1 MKKPISIIT
10 VSYTHLK
17 ERMEKAMSGQ
27 LGMDVMLRHVTCNAK
42 ENRDDLQFELKI
54 Y

>member
-1 MKKPISIIT
+1 MI
-10 VSYTHLK
+10 SYTREVFYLDRK

-42 ENRDDLQFELKI
+42 ENSDDLQFELKI